1 MLIAK
6 PNANKPTFNMLLL
19 LLIALAFTLPAFT
32 TSREQFVYSGFTGAN
47 ITVDG
52 SARITPTGLL
62 ELTNG
67 SYQLKGHAFYPA
79 PVRFHRSRNGTAQS
93 FFVSFVFGIISA
105 FTDVSGQ
112 GIAFFLS
119 PSRDFSTALP
129 SQYMGLVNDRDNGN
143 ASNHILAVEL
153 DTVQNNEFNDIDSNH
168 VGININGLNSMNSSS
183 AGYYDDKSVNFY
195 NLTLMSS
202 EVMRVWID
210 YDGEAKRL
218 DVTLAP
224 VKMAKPVRPLVS
236 STHDLSQVLT
246 DMSFIGFSSA
256 TGMVNTRHYIL
267 GWSFG
272 MHVPAPPID
281 VAKLPR
287 LPRVGPKKDSRV
299 LEIILPL
306 ATASFF
312 LTVSIIAFLA
322 MQRHARYAEV
332 REDWEEEF
340 GAHRFSYKDLFRA
353 TEGFK
358 DKHLLGVG
366 GFGRVYKGLLPV
378 SKLEIAVKRVS
389 HDSKQGMKEFIAE
402 VVSIGRLQHRN
413 LVKLIGYCRRKGEL
427 LLVYEYMS
435 NGSLDKYLFS
445 NYDDDHNLTLDWS
458 QRFQIIRGIA
468 AGLHYLH
475 EEWEKVII
483 HRDIKASNVLLDNQ
497 MNGRLGDFGLAR
509 LYDHGVDP
517 QTTHVVGT
525 LGYIAPELARTGKA
539 TPVTDVY
546 AFGVFVLE
554 VTCGR
559 RPINQSAEDNQLML
573 VDWVLEH
580 WQKGLLTDTMDIK
593 LQGRYDIDEACL
605 LLKLGLLCSHPFRN
619 SRPSM
624 RQVLEYLNGDKPLPE
639 LSPANLSYY
648 VMSMMQ
654 NEGFDDCIMSSSV
667 TSSGAVSG
675 LSGGR

>member
-1 MLIAK
+1 M
-6 PNANKPTFNMLLL
+6 PNAIKPTPMLLL
-19 LLIALAFTLPAFT
+19 HLIALAFTLPAFT
-32 TSREQFVYSGFTGAN
+32 ASNEQFVYSGFTGATN

-52 SARITPTGLL
+52 SAAIMPSGLL

-67 SYQLKGHAFYPA
+67 SYQLKGHALYATPL
-79 PVRFHRSRNGTAQS
+79 RFRRSPNGTVQS
-93 FFVSFVFGIISA
+93 FFVSFAFGIISA

-112 GIAFFLS
+112 GMAFFLA
-119 PSRDFSTALP
+119 PSMDFSTALP
-129 SQYMGLVNDRDNGN
+129 SQYMGLVNDRNNGN

-153 DTVQNNEFNDIDSNH
+153 DTVQNNEFGDIDSNH
-168 VGININGLNSMNSSS
+168 VGINIDGLNSVNSSS
-183 AGYYDDKSVNFY
+183 AGYYDDKSGSFY

-236 STHDLSQVLT
+236 STQDLSQVLT
-246 DMSFIGFSSA
+246 DMSFVGFSSA
-256 TGMVNTRHYIL
+256 TGMVNTRHYLL

-272 MHVPAPPID
+272 MNAPAPPID
-281 VAKLPR
+281 IAKLPR
-287 LPRVGPKKDSRV
+287 LPRAVGPKKGV
-299 LEIILPL
+299 LVIVVLPV
-306 ATASFF
+306 ATASFL
-312 LTVSIIAFLA
+312 LTVSVVAFLA
-322 MQRHARYAEV
+322 VKRHVRYAEV
-332 REDWEEEF
+332 REDWEDEF
-340 GAHRFSYKDLFRA
+340 GAHRFSYRDLYCA

-358 DKHLLGVG
+358 DEHLLGVG

-389 HDSKQGMKEFIAE
+389 HDSKQGMKQFIAE

-413 LVKLIGYCRRKGEL
+413 IVRLLGYCRRKGEL
-427 LLVYEYMS
+427 LLVYEYMP
-435 NGSLDKYLFS
+435 NGSLDKYVFGC
-445 NYDDDHNLTLDWS
+445 DHNHNDNVKLNWS
-458 QRFQIIRGIA
+458 QRFHVIKGIA
-468 AGLHYLH
+468 SGLHYLH
-475 EEWEKVII
+475 DEWEKVII

-525 LGYIAPELARTGKA
+525 LGYLAPELARTGKA
-539 TPVTDVY
+539 TPVTDMY

-559 RPINQSAEDNQLML
+559 RPINQSSDEDNQLML

-580 WQKGLLTDTMDIK
+580 WQKGSLIDTVDIK
-593 LQGRYDIDEACL
+593 LQGDYDTDEACR

-619 SRPSM
+619 SRPNM
-624 RQVLEYLNGDKPLPE
+624 RQVLEYLDGDKPLPE
-639 LSPANLSYY
+639 LSPANLSFY

-667 TSSGAVSG
+667 TSLATVSDLSGA
-675 LSGGR
+675 R